1 MKFDMPSQVG
11 QVDLTASRW
20 DTLLAPRAVS
30 LAFPAAPE
38 QRVNCTMQKRKRKT
52 ESERWKQEERRWR
65 GAGDDAVNQIK
76 WQLKCHSMPKHF
88 KMQAACEKCSCQTTK
103 QTTTTTTTIV
113 CTVRKR
119 VCQRLRLEMA
129 MVMGA
134 GGGKVKREAGWAIN

>member
-38 QRVNCTMQKRKRKT
+38 QRVNCTMQKRKT

-134 GGGKVKREAGWAIN
+134 GGGKVEREAGWAIN